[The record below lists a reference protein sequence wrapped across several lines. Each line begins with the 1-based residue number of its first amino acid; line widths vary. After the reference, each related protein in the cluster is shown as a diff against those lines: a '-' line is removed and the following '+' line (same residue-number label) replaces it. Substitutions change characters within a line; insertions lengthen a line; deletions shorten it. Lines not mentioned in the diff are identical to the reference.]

1 MKHLLIER
9 SETTYRMH
17 SDGTG
22 ERDLHVVV
30 RIQSQGAAQQ
40 FGVLSFAYASANET
54 PQIKLIRVR
63 KPDGT
68 TVDTPADT
76 AIDMPANV
84 TREAPLY
91 SDLKEKH
98 VPVRSI
104 SAGDTLEYEVD
115 TRIEKP
121 EAPGQFWGANALY
134 LAGDGDRAG
143 RSAYA
148 GGASRQVRAGL
159 ESESQRHGSGEEW
172 TAHVYV
178 ECLATCY
185 GSEENG

>member
-1 MKHLLIER
+1 PVFILFCVIPCVCLAQEGGKSLSPDSLRNEALIFER

-22 ERDLHVVV
+22 ERDLHVLV

-76 AIDMPANV
+76 AIDMPAKV

-98 VPVRSI
+98 VPVRSL
-104 SAGDTLEYEVD
+104 S
-115 TRIEKP
+115 
-121 EAPGQFWGANALY
+121 
-134 LAGDGDRAG
+134 
-143 RSAYA
+143 
-148 GGASRQVRAGL
+148 
-159 ESESQRHGSGEEW
+159 
-172 TAHVYV
+172 
-178 ECLATCY
+178 
-185 GSEENG
+185 